1 MSMFL
6 DAAHP
11 RDRKFVRE
19 CLPAASSS
27 DSDSASDAASEE
39 AESQPQSE
47 PEPSDAEGADSI
59 QQPTRRQQTGGKRAR
74 SPSPSSQDSVSP
86 APCSRKRPAP
96 PVLPPALEHS
106 SEPGDS
112 RPAKRPVGRPRK
124 HPLPSDS
131 PGSPGNGQIAAVA
144 PQASQRQQHVTLRM
158 RQDVRHQ
165 QHGRGMQH
173 ELSRADRLAARR
185 RRQLL
190 QTSMRQQ
197 PVKKQQGWRTLTVS
211 QQNQKLQPAAQANE
225 PASAIPSP
233 CIGQPES
240 PSQPPQP
247 APLRVTAVAKPAS
260 HAIVRSPFH
269 YASRALRGAA
279 QLLSLRS
286 RSLKSRP
293 VSNGTRAKA
302 SRNAS

>member
-11 RDRKFVRE
+11 RDRKFLRE

-27 DSDSASDAASEE
+27 ESDSASDAASDE
-39 AESQPQSE
+39 AESQPRSDAE
-47 PEPSDAEGADSI
+47 SSDAEGADSI
-59 QQPTRRQQTGGKRAR
+59 QQPARRQLAGRKRAR

-86 APCSRKRPAP
+86 APCSRRRPAP
-96 PVLPPALEHS
+96 PVIPPALAHS
-106 SEPGDS
+106 SAPGGS
-112 RPAKRPVGRPRK
+112 RPAKRPVGRPRE
-124 HPLPSDS
+124 HPLPSDRPS
-131 PGSPGNGQIAAVA
+131 NGQIAAEA
-144 PQASQRQQHVTLRM
+144 TQDPQHRQRVTLGV
-158 RQDVRHQ
+158 RQRLWQ
-165 QHGRGMQH
+165 QQRGGAMQH

-185 RRQLL
+185 RRL
-190 QTSMRQQ
+190 QSCMRQQ
-197 PVKKQQGWRTLTVS
+197 QPVRKRQGWRALTVG
-211 QQNQKLQPAAQANE
+211 QHNQKAGRLQPAAQPNE
-225 PASAIPSP
+225 PAPAIASL
-233 CIGQPES
+233 CTGQPES

-260 HAIVRSPFH
+260 HAIVRSSFH